1 MILDLIVILL
11 VIILSCLFCMNDKSN
26 KGNTSNHQYCKLS
39 HIIIGL
45 TVIVFYKLVRYYNI
59 KKEINNIDNTKS
71 NIINTEKFTVEQSI
85 HDFIGN
91 TTDVIVNQDEKTL
104 SDSMMKKYTDTI
116 NNLTDQIRRLNDT
129 QALQND
135 NSNNPQSL
143 TNIDTIGLENQQAF
157 QELQID
163 YLSKQIKN
171 AQDVINQNTVSSNAI
186 NYKPIKLYSS
196 CVANANGT
204 MSSEQPIKDSFINN
218 SLNPLQSVQNSKDGQ
233 QILNTSSQSSSNSQS
248 ILDLPS
254 LLHKL
259 LSK

>member
-26 KGNTSNHQYCKLS
+26 KATTSNHQYCKLS
-39 HIIIGL
+39 HIVIGL
-45 TVIVFYKLVRYYNI
+45 TVIVFYKLVRYYKI
-59 KKEINNIDNTKS
+59 KKEIKKIDNSKP
-71 NIINTEKFTVEQSI
+71 NLINTEKFTVEQSI
-85 HDFIGN
+85 NDFISN

-104 SDSMMKKYTDTI
+104 SDATIQKYTSTI
-116 NNLTDQIRRLNDT
+116 NDLTAQIKKLNDT
-129 QALQND
+129 QASQND
-135 NSNNPQSL
+135 KSNNPQAI

-163 YLSKQIKN
+163 YLSKQIQS

-204 MSSEQPIKDSFINN
+204 MTSEQPVKDKFINN
-218 SLNPLQSVQNSKDGQ
+218 SLNPLESVQNSKDGQ
-233 QILNTSSQSSSNSQS
+233 QILNTSSQNSQGS
-248 ILDLPS
+248 LDLPS

>member
-1 MILDLIVILL
+1 MILDLILILL

-26 KGNTSNHQYCKLS
+26 KANTSNHQYCKLS
-39 HIIIGL
+39 HIVIGL
-45 TVIVFYKLVRYYNI
+45 TVIVFYKLVRYYKI
-59 KKEINNIDNTKS
+59 KKEIKKIDNT
-71 NIINTEKFTVEQSI
+71 NLNMINTEKFTVEQSI
-85 HDFIGN
+85 NDFISN

-104 SDSMMKKYTDTI
+104 SDSMMKKYTETI
-116 NNLTDQIRRLNDT
+116 NNLTSQIKKLNDT
-129 QALQND
+129 QLAQND
-135 NSNNPQSL
+135 KSNNPQAL

-163 YLSKQIKN
+163 YLSKQIQS

-204 MSSEQPIKDSFINN
+204 MTSEQPIKDSFINN
-218 SLNPLQSVQNSKDGQ
+218 SLNPLQSVQNSNGAR

-248 ILDLPS
+248 NLDLTS

>member
-11 VIILSCLFCMNDKSN
+11 VIILSCLFCMNDKTN
-26 KGNTSNHQYCKLS
+26 KATTGNQQYCKLS
-39 HIIIGL
+39 HIVIGL
-45 TVIVFYKLVRYYNI
+45 TVIVFYKLIRYYKI
-59 KKEINNIDNTKS
+59 KKDIKKIDTINNKNL
-71 NIINTEKFTVEQSI
+71 ERFTVDESI
-85 HDFIGN
+85 NDFISN

-104 SDSMMKKYTDTI
+104 SESTIKNYTNVISELTNQIKK
-116 NNLTDQIRRLNDT
+116 LNDT
-129 QALQND
+129 QAQQNEKL
-135 NSNNPQSL
+135 NNPQSI

-163 YLSKQIKN
+163 YLSKQIQS
-171 AQDVINQNTVSSNAI
+171 AQDIINQNAVSSNSI

-196 CVANANGT
+196 CVANANGSMT
-204 MSSEQPIKDSFINN
+204 TEQPVKDSFINN
-218 SLNPLQSVQNSKDGQ
+218 SLNPLQSVQNSNGAQ

-248 ILDLPS
+248 NLDLSS